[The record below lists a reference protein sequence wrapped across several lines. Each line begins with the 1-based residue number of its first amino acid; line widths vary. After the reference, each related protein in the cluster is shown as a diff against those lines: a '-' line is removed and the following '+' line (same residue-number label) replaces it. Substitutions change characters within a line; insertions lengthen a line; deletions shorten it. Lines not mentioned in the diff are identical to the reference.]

1 MQGIA
6 FLAPNKRRLHMT
18 KAQLIIL
25 GGGPAGY
32 RAAERAA
39 AAGLKTIVAEQRAL
53 GGVCLNEGCVPSKT
67 LLHSAKVLD
76 TVKSAGTYGVT
87 AGETALDHSKVLARK
102 SRVVKMLTG
111 GVAKSLESAG
121 ATVIQGPARL
131 ERKQGEDFLV
141 RIGEGLY
148 AASRI
153 LVAAGSVPAI
163 PPIPGL
169 GQALESGF
177 AITSREA
184 LSLPQVP
191 EELVVIGAGVIGLE
205 LACYY
210 KAAGSKVT
218 VLEMLPRIAA
228 GMDADI
234 SQMLLAQLKKKGI
247 AFRLGC
253 RVTQV
258 GEGSLTYEVDG
269 QEQELS
275 AHKVLLAGGRV
286 PAVEGLGL
294 ETVGLCPGAK
304 GQLETDEQMRTAVPG
319 IWAAG
324 DVNGRSL
331 LAHTAYREAETA
343 VNDMLGIADRMCYHA
358 IPAVLYTSPE
368 AAGIGLTEQSAREQG
383 MDIQTASLSLRYSG
397 RFLAEVQGGDGIC
410 KVIADGKGERLLGVH
425 LLGSYASELISGVAP
440 LIESG
445 MKIADIQKVAYAH
458 PTVGELLRDALFAL
472 K

>member
-1 MQGIA
+1 
-6 FLAPNKRRLHMT
+6 MT
-18 KAQLIIL
+18 TAQLIIV

-39 AAGLKTIVAEQRAL
+39 AAGLQTILAERRAL
-53 GGVCLNEGCVPSKT
+53 GGVCLNEGCIPSKA
-67 LLHSAKVLD
+67 LLHSAKVLE

-87 AGETALDHSKVLARK
+87 TGDASLDHPKVLARK
-102 SRVVKMLTG
+102 NRVVKMLTG
-111 GVAKSLESAG
+111 GVAKSLEQAG
-121 ATVIQGPARL
+121 VTVLESPARL
-131 ERKQGEDFLV
+131 EGKQGENFLV
-141 RIGEGLY
+141 RIGDALY
-148 AASRI
+148 AAPRI
-153 LVAAGSVPAI
+153 LIATGSAPAI

-169 GQALESGF
+169 KEALTSGF

-184 LSLPQVP
+184 LSLPEVP
-191 EELVVIGAGVIGLE
+191 EELAVIGGGVVGLE

-228 GMDADI
+228 GMDCAI
-234 SQMLLAQLKKKGI
+234 SDMLLAQLKKKGI
-247 AFRLGC
+247 AFQLGC
-253 RVTQV
+253 RVTRV
-258 GEGSLTYEVDG
+258 EEGSLTYEVDG
-269 QEQELS
+269 REQVLS
-275 AHKVLLAGGRV
+275 ARKVLLAGGRV
-286 PAVEGLGL
+286 PVTEGLGL
-294 ETVGLCPGAK
+294 ETVGLIPGAK
-304 GQLETDEQMRTAVPG
+304 GQLETDERMRTAVPG

-331 LAHTAYREAETA
+331 LAHTAYREAEVA
-343 VNDMLGIADRMCYHA
+343 VNDMLGIPDAMRYHA

-368 AAGIGLTEQSAREQG
+368 AAGIGLTEQAAREQG
-383 MDIQTASLSLRYSG
+383 IDIQTASLSLRYSG

-440 LIESG
+440 IMESG
-445 MKIADIQKVAYAH
+445 MKIADLKKTVYAH

-472 K
+472 R

>member
-1 MQGIA
+1 MEQ
-6 FLAPNKRRLHMT
+6 
-18 KAQLIIL
+18 AQLIIL

-39 AAGLKTIVAEQRAL
+39 TAGLKTIVAEQRAL

-67 LLHSAKVLD
+67 LLNSAKVLD

-87 AGETALDHSKVLARK
+87 AADAVLEHSKVVARK
-102 SRVVKMLTG
+102 NRVIKMLVSG
-111 GVAKSLESAG
+111 IAKSLEGVG
-121 ATVIQGPARL
+121 ATVIQASARL
-131 ERKQGEDFLV
+131 EGKQGEDFLV
-141 RIGEGLY
+141 RIGEELY
-148 AASRI
+148 AAPRI
-153 LVAAGSVPAI
+153 LIATGSAPAV

-169 GQALESGF
+169 QEALDSGF

-184 LSLPQVP
+184 LSLPEVP
-191 EELVVIGAGVIGLE
+191 AELAVIGGGVIGLE

-228 GMDADI
+228 GMDADLCD
-234 SQMLLAQLKKKGI
+234 MLLAQLKKKGI

-253 RVTQV
+253 RVTGV
-258 GEGSLTYEVDG
+258 GEGSLTYEMDG
-269 QEQELS
+269 EPQELS
-275 AHKVLLAGGRV
+275 AQKVLLAGGRV
-286 PAVEGLGL
+286 PVTAGLGL
-294 ETVGLCPGAK
+294 ETVGLTPGPR
-304 GQLETDEQMRTAVPG
+304 GQLETNERMHTAVPG

-324 DVNGRSL
+324 DINGRSL

-343 VNDMLGIADRMCYHA
+343 VNDMLGIPDRMRYDA

-368 AAGIGLTEQSAREQG
+368 AAGIGLTEEAAREQG
-383 MDIQTASLSLRYSG
+383 IEIQTASLSLRYSG

-445 MKIADIQKVAYAH
+445 MKVEEIKRVAYAH